1 MPNGSDGGVDRE
13 VEGLGDDALE
23 TEALDRVIAVL
34 RYADP
39 DEVDVWAAPP
49 PDLEAR
55 IIERVRAERS
65 GAVVDLG
72 ERRTERRSRVPRV
85 LAVAAAAVAVVVLAV
100 GAVALLGDDSSS
112 PPPVAEAPPPAPEGE
127 TVELAGAVEGV
138 SGSVVLNEG
147 DAVTELHLMASG
159 LEPNAVYA
167 AWLAPPEGQGERVP
181 AGTVRADENGEVEA
195 DLVSSFPLESAA
207 RVWVTDPA
215 DQTVLRAPLT

>member
-1 MPNGSDGGVDRE
+1 MPDGSDRGIDRE
-13 VEGLGDDALE
+13 VEGRGDDTLE
-23 TEALDRVIAVL
+23 TEALDRVIAAL

-49 PDLEAR
+49 ADLEER

-72 ERRTERRSRVPRV
+72 ERRTGRRSRVPRI
-85 LAVAAAAVAVVVLAV
+85 LAAAAAAVAVVVLAV
-100 GAVALLGDDSSS
+100 GAFSLIGDDSPS
-112 PPPVAEAPPPAPEGE
+112 PPPSAQGE

-138 SGSVVLNEG
+138 TGSVVLSEG
-147 DAVTELHLMASG
+147 DDRTELHLVASG

-167 AWLAPPEGQGERVP
+167 AWLAPPEGQGDRVP

-215 DQTVLRAPLT
+215 DETVLRAPLT